1 LWFLVS
7 FVTAARQRLRA
18 APPFLQAIRC
28 GALAGL
34 FAVALHSFFD
44 YGLHIT
50 INTLVCAILLVL
62 SVKVFD
68 TKIFPQTT
76 H

>member
-1 LWFLVS
+1 
-7 FVTAARQRLRA
+7 VTAARQRLRA